1 MVGKLLKFDIH
12 LNKMWIRYIIT
23 SSQVPYNSMVST
35 KDVFVLIF
43 RSNKWPCLERDDKN
57 RKSSKCWKKVFFM

>member
-12 LNKMWIRYIIT
+12 LNKMWIRYSIT

-35 KDVFVLIF
+35 KDVLYLYLGQTNGHALKGMIKIAKV
-43 RSNKWPCLERDDKN
+43 RNAG
-57 RKSSKCWKKVFFM
+57 KKFFL